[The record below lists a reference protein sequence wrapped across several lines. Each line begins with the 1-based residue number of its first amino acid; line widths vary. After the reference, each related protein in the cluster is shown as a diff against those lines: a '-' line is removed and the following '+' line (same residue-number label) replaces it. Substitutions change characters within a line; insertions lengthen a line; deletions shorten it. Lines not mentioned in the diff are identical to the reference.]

1 MVLLGAAPAV
11 AAAPGA
17 LADLTLT
24 PDLVVSGEP
33 VPGTVTL
40 TATATSDTVVSL
52 SSTDTSV
59 LTVPANVTVPAGAL
73 SAPFTA
79 TTIPFT
85 GPGTFACVNG
95 SAGGG
100 SGVDCVNI
108 NPVPSG
114 PVLQSITFAPNP
126 VEGGSPATGTVTFAT
141 VTDGASVSLTSSN
154 PAVVQVPASA
164 LVRGGEAS
172 GAFPVTT
179 SNVSVTTTVTVTGTA
194 FGVTRTGT
202 ITVVPA
208 TGPPQTDVVRIT
220 RATWRRGLLRIDA
233 TSTNPNAIL
242 SVYLTASDSFMFEL
256 TNLGGGRYT
265 ATRGWVFNPLQI
277 TVKSNFGGTAT
288 ASTA

>member
-1 MVLLGAAPAV
+1 MLLGAAPAV
-11 AAAPGA
+11 AAAPGV

-24 PDLVVSGEP
+24 PDLVVSGQP

-59 LTVPANVTVPAGAL
+59 LTVPATVIVPAGTL

-79 TTIPFT
+79 TTIAFT
-85 GPGTFACVNG
+85 GPGSFACVNG

-100 SGVDCVNI
+100 SAVDCVNI

-126 VEGGSPATGTVTFAT
+126 VQGGSPATGTVTFAT
-141 VTDGASVSLTSSN
+141 VTDGAGVSLTSSN

-164 LVRGGEAS
+164 LVPGGKAT
-172 GAFPVTT
+172 GAFPVAT
-179 SNVSVTTTVTVTGTA
+179 SAVTVSTTVTVTGTA
-194 FGVTRTGT
+194 FGVTRTAT

-242 SVYLTASDSFMFEL
+242 SVYLTASDSFMFNL
-256 TNLGGGRYT
+256 TNLGSGRYT
-265 ATRGWVFNPLQI
+265 DQRGWVFNPLQI